1 MKVSIEIFGN
11 RKEVEMQEHFIIR
24 HPEEGDRFQVIGAE
38 LFKGIV
44 FAIIYIEGKGCFDL
58 PFYLIPNGYEGKDLI
73 IKEVILIDREDGRPP
88 RRRYKVDFAE

>member
-1 MKVSIEIFGN
+1 MKVTLELFN
-11 RKEVEMQEHFIIR
+11 KKVEMEMEEHFVIQ

-58 PFYLIPNGYEGKDLI
+58 PFYLIPNGYEGKNLI
-73 IKEVILIDREDGRPP
+73 IKEVILIDREDGPP